1 MFKTCTAFKF
11 CIITGIE
18 QQTEVSSSAIEGY
31 KVVLCRNSLCRVC
44 CLNSQLCYLYIH
56 FQEQVSMVKW
66 LLSLTVIQGTWVG
79 TSGTEPVTV
88 AKHTL
93 YLGENWGL
101 SQHLQK

>member
-1 MFKTCTAFKF
+1 
-11 CIITGIE
+11 
-18 QQTEVSSSAIEGY
+18 
-31 KVVLCRNSLCRVC
+31 
-44 CLNSQLCYLYIH
+44 
-56 FQEQVSMVKW
+56 MVKW